1 MKGVIVSLG
10 VAIYLF
16 HLLAAMLAARRST
29 IMPAGE
35 ARLWA
40 SVASDCDVTCQTQSV
55 DCRAY

>member
-16 HLLAAMLAARRST
+16 YLLAAMLAARRST
-29 IMPAGE
+29 IMP
-35 ARLWA
+35 RLWA